1 MKIFRNQ
8 KTPEI
13 IK

>member
-1 MKIFRNQ
+1 MEMNE

-13 IK
+13 ISV